1 MRVRDNG
8 TGACKVVVDAG
19 MLTWSDMD
27 CSPDQLMVAPSHL
40 LHQVPPPHPIGG
52 WGSAPTRKMLTSWF
66 LSLLISY
73 TKCSPQWGAVLPSP
87 LRWLWES
94 LMHIFREM
102 GFNSCQFLPRTIVFP
117 LHKGECLSP
126 LLNACFFVP
135 SCKCHLSLNT
145 LPQLVL
151 RICLGY

>member
-1 MRVRDNG
+1 MQSCCR
-8 TGACKVVVDAG
+8 CWYVDMIWYG
-19 MLTWSDMD
+19 LL
-27 CSPDQLMVAPSHL
+27 SPSVDGCPFPSPAPSA
-40 LHQVPPPHPIGG
+40 PPPHPIGE